1 MMIVVVIA
9 DASKERLCQTAEASA
24 YWLNTG
30 KRGLASNMYN
40 VCVSYHLIY
49 VTCILSYNSI
59 HTHTTLSISKL
70 ITLHDWNTLKFAKTC
85 KENMEGCED
94 NAVNPHLLW
103 RSAGCPP
110 WRSDARV
117 CLCPFD
123 IRVIEGIASGYHAGA
138 PSPPWNLIQTWHNDS
153 HMQHLSIF
161 LQQTTHRKWIVHE
174 QLLLFPQCSWW
185 CQTCFYFFKSISQ
198 FIQFTYFFLN
208 QLTSPPLPTQ
218 PHPSHSVA
226 DYLEVPKGRR
236 VNHPPGA

>member
-1 MMIVVVIA
+1 
-9 DASKERLCQTAEASA
+9 
-24 YWLNTG
+24 
-30 KRGLASNMYN
+30 
-40 VCVSYHLIY
+40 
-49 VTCILSYNSI
+49 
-59 HTHTTLSISKL
+59 
-70 ITLHDWNTLKFAKTC
+70 
-85 KENMEGCED
+85 MEGCED

-138 PSPPWNLIQTWHNDS
+138 PSPPWNLIQKWHNDS

-185 CQTCFYFFKSISQ
+185 CQTCFYFFKSMSQ
-198 FIQFTYFFLN
+198 FIQFTNFFLN

>member
-1 MMIVVVIA
+1 MVDDDRRCHCWCKQGTSLSDRRSFSLLI
-9 DASKERLCQTAEASA
+9 EHWEARSRKQ
-24 YWLNTG
+24 YVQCMRIISFNI
-30 KRGLASNMYN
+30 RYMY
-40 VCVSYHLIY
+40 SELQFY
-49 VTCILSYNSI
+49 T

-123 IRVIEGIASGYHAGA
+123 IRVIERIASGYHAGA
-138 PSPPWNLIQTWHNDS
+138 PSPSWFLIQKWHNDS

-185 CQTCFYFFKSISQ
+185 CQTCFYFFKSML
-198 FIQFTYFFLN
+198 YFFLN

-218 PHPSHSVA
+218 TLPSHSVA